1 MAVIYDFFAHL
12 LGHVL
17 DIVVVL
23 ANTIEQIESIVLAQ
37 VPMELWS
44 RAKADE
50 DLENRHD
57 YLPLSL
63 VSLGIP
69 QLL

>member
-12 LGHVL
+12 LGNVL

-23 ANTIEQIESIVLAQ
+23 ANTIEQIESIILAQ

-44 RAKADE
+44 RTKADE

>member
-1 MAVIYDFFAHL
+1 VAVIYDFFAHL
-12 LGHVL
+12 LGNVL

-23 ANTIEQIESIVLAQ
+23 ANTIEQIESIILAQ

-44 RAKADE
+44 RTKADE

>member
-12 LGHVL
+12 LGNVL

-23 ANTIEQIESIVLAQ
+23 ANTIEQIESIILAQ

-44 RAKADE
+44 RTKADE

-63 VSLGIP
+63 VFWGIP